1 MGNLPKVR
9 FRIPWNKERFFEGTL
24 IWRSTNSDWCTVRVP
39 GQFCPI
45 SLPFSK
51 VKVL

>member
-1 MGNLPKVR
+1 MRVR
-9 FRIPWNKERFFEGTL
+9 FRVPWNKERFFEGVV
-24 IWRSTNSDWCTVRVP
+24 IWRSLNTDWCTVRVP
-39 GQFCPI
+39 SQFADI